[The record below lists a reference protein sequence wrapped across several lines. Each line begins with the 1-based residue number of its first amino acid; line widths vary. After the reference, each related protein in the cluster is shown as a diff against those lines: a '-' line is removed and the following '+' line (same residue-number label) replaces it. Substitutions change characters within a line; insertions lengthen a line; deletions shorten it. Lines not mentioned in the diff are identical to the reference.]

1 MERTDTIIE
10 RPLPPGKSYEDA
22 LELVERGCA
31 RSAIVALRART
42 VFVPWDPRPHGWLV
56 TLHTAAYLEAG
67 DGGHLRAAL
76 RAAGRAIEALGEVVG
91 EGDGESE
98 ERDLL
103 VTVYSS
109 RGTLRWLLGQLDA
122 AADDMEQALF
132 LAPDDEDVAGYL
144 GEIYADMGRMLA
156 A

>member
-1 MERTDTIIE
+1 MEHADTIIE
-10 RPLPPGKSYEDA
+10 RPLPPGVSYEQA
-22 LELVERGCA
+22 LDLVEQGCSH
-31 RSAIVALRART
+31 SAIVALRNRT
-42 VFVPWDPRPHGWLV
+42 VYVPWDPRPYGWLV

-76 RAAGRAIEALGEVVG
+76 RSAGRAIEALGEVVA
-91 EGDGESE
+91 EGDTDSE

-103 VTVYSS
+103 VTVYTS